1 MTKLNKTSDYSMFK
15 KHENNRAIDPLNLKK
30 IINSLKIQNLL
41 EFRPILVDSSYAIID
56 GQHRLEAAKSL
67 GLEVWYQVNE
77 ESTHEDIVL
86 LNSNQKKWLL
96 DDYIN
101 YYISRGN
108 LEYKKLRDYAVQKGM
123 HVAEV
128 LSMTKGRRSE
138 QASAVKDGGYKFPN
152 EEELSAMNVSLD
164 KLADTIRV
172 LEKYILSNK
181 KFIGGRNFKRAA
193 LAFLRNPDVDFQTFL
208 SKITLKADAVKACT
222 DTYAYYNMLKDIY
235 NWKNHNPIT

>member
-1 MTKLNKTSDYSMFK
+1 M
-15 KHENNRAIDPLNLKK
+15 
-30 IINSLKIQNLL
+30 
-41 EFRPILVDSSYAIID
+41 
-56 GQHRLEAAKSL
+56 
-67 GLEVWYQVNE
+67 WYQVNE

-123 HVAEV
+123 HVAEI
-128 LSMTKGRRSE
+128 LSMTKGKRSV
-138 QASAVKDGGYKFPN
+138 QSSAVKDGGYKFPN
-152 EEELSAMNVSLD
+152 EEELSAMNSSLD
-164 KLADTIRV
+164 KLADTIKV
-172 LEKYILSNK
+172 LDKYILSNK
-181 KFIGGRNFKRAA
+181 KFIGGKNFKRAA

-222 DTYAYYNMLKDIY
+222 DTYAYYNMLKDVY